1 MAGKNRLMA
10 RLVATSATITPD
22 SDYIATNL
30 TKTQPTAVGLSVY
43 SSIDSLPTS
52 AATGTKAFVTSNNTL
67 YFYNSGWYKIAII
80 NSFNPQWITEPNSNY
95 TLDLGNIDSELIIT
109 VLANDSDEVP
119 ITYSVVLDSDANQ
132 LINIVHDSD
141 KDNKWRVS
149 LQDSDEGSG
158 SVTFRASDGVNL
170 VSALSTFTFSLTTY
184 VLTPTNAYSYLNT
197 NRADGATVTTNNVDT
212 WVIAGGGRW
221 ANVRTGNLLNVP
233 GYNSGDTFW
242 SVIEYT
248 SMGIG
253 FSTRSGGGWAF
264 YSDASMTTGLD
275 GDFDSAM
282 RVRSDT
288 MDVENENNGTNDR
301 EVTYTPPGATSEFVM
316 AMYFDGDK
324 SAQYWVST
332 DNGSTWLGPVQTHTW
347 SAAPAAISMYCYRR
361 DDDGSPQSM
370 ILRDPSNYT
379 LPTITL

>member
-10 RLVATSATITPD
+10 RLVATSATVTPD

-332 DNGSTWLGPVQTHTW
+332 NSGSTWLGPVQTHTW
-347 SAAPAAISMYCYRR
+347 SAAPAAIAMYCQRR

-370 ILRDPSNYT
+370 ILRDPGNYT
-379 LPTITL
+379 LPTATI

>member
-1 MAGKNRLMA
+1 MLFRS
-10 RLVATSATITPD
+10 R
-22 SDYIATNL
+22 
-30 TKTQPTAVGLSVY
+30 
-43 SSIDSLPTS
+43 
-52 AATGTKAFVTSNNTL
+52 
-67 YFYNSGWYKIAII
+67 
-80 NSFNPQWITEPNSNY
+80 
-95 TLDLGNIDSELIIT
+95 
-109 VLANDSDEVP
+109 SDEVP

>member
-264 YSDASMTTGLD
+264 YSDASMTTGSD